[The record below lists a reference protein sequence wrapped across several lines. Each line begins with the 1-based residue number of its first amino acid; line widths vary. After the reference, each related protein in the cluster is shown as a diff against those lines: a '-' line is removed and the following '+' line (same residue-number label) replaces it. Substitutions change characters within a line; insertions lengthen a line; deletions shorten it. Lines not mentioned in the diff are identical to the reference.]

1 MVSYGSGFG
10 AGSQRGDYAQLL
22 KHAKHVVA
30 CPGLDH
36 LAVLITVD
44 VDPGHGRVLVRWRDA
59 HQLALV
65 GASCGPAGHDLVV
78 LRDLVVD
85 RDAYVGK
92 RASVDLN
99 ELLQT
104 VWPSELATRHIGVVE
119 GSVGSRQL
127 IDSRELALIPDFLQ
141 TATRKGLVLL
151 GHWRSEERRVGKEC
165 RSRWSPYH

>member
-1 MVSYGSGFG
+1 MVSFGSGFG

-30 CPGLDH
+30 CPSLDR
-36 LAVLITVD
+36 LAVLITVA
-44 VDPGHGRVLVRWRDA
+44 VASGHGRVLVRWRDA

-65 GASCGPAGHDLVV
+65 GASCGPAGHDLVA

-119 GSVGSRQL
+119 GSVDNRQL
-127 IDSRELALIPDFLQ
+127 IDSRMLVLIPDLFQITNQKCLGY
-141 TATRKGLVLL
+141 TGL
-151 GHWRSEERRVGKEC
+151 HET
-165 RSRWSPYH
+165 YNHT